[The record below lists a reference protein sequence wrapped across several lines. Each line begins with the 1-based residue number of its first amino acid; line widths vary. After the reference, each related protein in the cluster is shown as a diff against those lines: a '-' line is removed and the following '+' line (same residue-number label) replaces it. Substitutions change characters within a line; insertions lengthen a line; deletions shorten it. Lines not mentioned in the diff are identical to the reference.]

1 MARKILFVGPTT
13 GGGVATINNEV
24 AAVFRNAGYQ
34 CLTVDAQKLMKA
46 LPAPV
51 AYVLAYLSAIVLI
64 MIHRPRVMYMQIAQT
79 GYLHQSLFF
88 VWAKLLR
95 RETVAHFHANANL
108 QQAVTPRH
116 FQQILNSER
125 FIDKMIL
132 LTEPCRRC
140 LVDNGWTKETHVIPN
155 FINAA
160 ELPENFPPVRARKQI
175 LYLGRMDRLK
185 GIFEIIETARLLPE
199 EEFTFVGDFADEA
212 LEREFAREL
221 QATPNARWLGS
232 MWGREKYEIIARSRF
247 LLLPTRRDEFPMILI
262 EATILGCIPLTSVIG
277 SVSEIIQDGFN
288 GFYIPSDDVAGIANK
303 IRGLQTRDDLQE
315 VADSGVRFAREH
327 FTNHVVRDALL
338 AIVERESPVIPA
350 KDSR

>member
-24 AAVFRNAGYQ
+24 AAVFRQAGYR
-34 CLTVDAQKLMKA
+34 CLTVDAQRLRKTF
-46 LPAPV
+46 PAPV
-51 AYVLAYLSAIVLI
+51 AYLFAYLRAIVLI
-64 MIHRPRVMYMQIAQT
+64 IVHRPRVMYMQIAQT
-79 GYLHQSLFF
+79 GYWHQSLFF

-116 FQQILNSER
+116 FQQILDSER

-132 LTEPCRRC
+132 LTEPCRRS
-140 LVDNGWTKETHVIPN
+140 LVDNGWIKQTHVVPN

-160 ELPENFPPVRARKQI
+160 ELPGEFPPVSARKQI

-185 GIFEIIETARLLPE
+185 GIFEILDVARLLPD
-199 EEFTFVGDFADEA
+199 EEFVFVGDFVDQS
-212 LEREFAREL
+212 LEQDFARKLAE
-221 QATPNARWLGS
+221 TPNARWLGS
-232 MWGREKYEIIARSRF
+232 MWGREKYDIIARSRF

-277 SVSEIIQDGFN
+277 SVREIIRDGFN
-288 GFYIPSDDVAGIANK
+288 GVYIRPDDPESMAAS
-303 IRGLQTRDDLQE
+303 IRALQARGDLQE
-315 VADSGVRFAREH
+315 MADNGVRFAREH
-327 FTNHVVRDALL
+327 FTNDVVRETLL
-338 AIVERESPVIPA
+338 AIVENRQPGARP
-350 KDSR
+350 

>member
-1 MARKILFVGPTT
+1 MAKKILFVGPTT

-24 AAVFRNAGYQ
+24 AAVFNQAGYR
-34 CLTVDAQKLMKA
+34 CLTVDAQKLMKKF
-46 LPAPV
+46 PAPV
-51 AYVLAYLSAIVLI
+51 AYVLAYLHAVVLI
-64 MIHRPRVMYMQIAQT
+64 IAHRPRVMYMQIAQT
-79 GYLHQSLFF
+79 GYMHQSLFF
-88 VWAKLLR
+88 VWAKLFR

-132 LTEPCRRC
+132 LTEPCRRS
-140 LVDNGWTKETHVIPN
+140 LVDNGWTKETHVVPN

-160 ELPENFPPVRARKQI
+160 ELPDDFPPVRARKQI

-199 EEFTFVGDFADEA
+199 EEFTFVGDFADED

-221 QATPNARWLGS
+221 EATPNARWLGS
-232 MWGREKYEIIARSRF
+232 MWGREKYEVIARSRF

-288 GFYIPSDDVAGIANK
+288 GFYIRPDDVEGIADK
-303 IRGLQTRDDLQE
+303 IRELQARDDLQKI
-315 VADSGVRFAREH
+315 ADSGVGFAREH
-327 FTNHVVRDALL
+327 FTNVVVRDALL
-338 AIVERESPVIPA
+338 AIVESERPVVRA
-350 KDSR
+350 EGSQ